1 MVKRLFKD
9 YELLICNDGS
19 NDRTAELAEQ
29 MVKEN
34 PHIRVFHN
42 SKNMGIGYTY
52 RKGIRLAKKKYC
64 MWVPGD
70 NEVTGDGISNMLKH
84 IGEADLVV
92 SYIQNVGI
100 RPWYRQIIS
109 GSFTNFMRILFNIKL
124 NHFLGMVLCKT
135 ELIKKLKLN
144 TNSGSLW
151 AEIIIKLIKVGY
163 SYKQV
168 PVMHQKKEMSGN
180 IFRLKNVFGI
190 LNTVM
195 KLFVMFQI
203 LRSKKILK

>member
-1 MVKRLFKD
+1 MIVV
-9 YELLICNDGS
+9 LLPAYNEEKSLLTLMPKIQQTLGGIDEEYRIIVCDDGS

-29 MVKEN
+29 MAKKN

-84 IGEADLVV
+84 IGEADLVI

-100 RPWYRQIIS
+100 RPWYRQIVS
-109 GSFTNFMRILFNIKL
+109 GSFTNLMRILFNIKL

-135 ELIKKLKLN
+135 ELIKKLIN
-144 TNSGSLW
+144 
-151 AEIIIKLIKVGY
+151 LI
-163 SYKQV
+163 
-168 PVMHQKKEMSGN
+168 
-180 IFRLKNVFGI
+180 
-190 LNTVM
+190 
-195 KLFVMFQI
+195 
-203 LRSKKILK
+203 